1 LWHGLVLGL
10 EQGKR
15 RPLPFATFDKS
26 TPASKRYTIAA
37 WIQKRTR
44 RISARDCYAGLP
56 SIPVLTEIGKPPFS
70 ARLFLGTARA
80 NFLRP
85 AGDRQLCYNKGTVD
99 FLGSRGY
106 AMSVLRPQPIAEQE
120 KEARAW
126 RERFVQNAV
135 ANVRLEGLEPSPKAL
150 EIWQSCIEGEVSVEQ
165 AGELIRALPTGV

>member
-1 LWHGLVLGL
+1 MPAVA
-10 EQGKR
+10 Q
-15 RPLPFATFDKS
+15 PILPAG
-26 TPASKRYTIAA
+26 PAM
-37 WIQKRTR
+37 
-44 RISARDCYAGLP
+44 AGL
-56 SIPVLTEIGKPPFS
+56 IGVLAGRS
-70 ARLFLGTARA
+70 
-80 NFLRP
+80 
-85 AGDRQLCYNKGTVD
+85 GDRQLCYNRGIVD

-150 EIWQSCIEGEVSVEQ
+150 EIWQRYIEGEVSVEQ